1 MATSKQEHLYNEIVE
16 YYNFADKLID
26 TIEEGKK
33 DIPEDQIMAV
43 EDIVEGLEK
52 YADQLSSQFVEF
64 VKNGDSKEVVD
75 NIRMALNGIISKIEE
90 CRNKISMIY
99 DISNQDEQ

>member
-26 TIEEGKK
+26 TIEDGK
-33 DIPEDQIMAV
+33 DNIPEGQIKAV
-43 EDIVEGLEK
+43 EEVVENLEK

-64 VKNGDSKEVVD
+64 VKNGGSKEVVD
-75 NIRMALNGIISKIEE
+75 DIRHALNAIISGIEE
-90 CRNKISMIY
+90 CRNKIFMIY
-99 DISNQDEQ
+99 DNQS

>member
-16 YYNFADKLID
+16 YYNFADQLID
-26 TIEEGKK
+26 TIEDSKD
-33 DIPEDQIMAV
+33 DIPEAHA
-43 EDIVEGLEK
+43 EIVETLVENLEK

-75 NIRMALNGIISKIEE
+75 SMRSSLNSIIEKIEE
-90 CRNKISMIY
+90 CRNQIFRIY
-99 DISNQDEQ
+99 SK

>member
-26 TIEEGKK
+26 TIEDSKA
-33 DIPEDQIMAV
+33 DVAEDQIQVV
-43 EDIVEGLEK
+43 EDAAENLEK
-52 YADQLSSQFVEF
+52 YADQLSRCFVEF

-75 NIRMALNGIISKIEE
+75 DIRMALNGIISKIEE
-90 CRNKISMIY
+90 CRNKIFMIY
-99 DISNQDEQ
+99 NN

>member
-33 DIPEDQIMAV
+33 DIPDEQIEAV
-43 EDIVEGLEK
+43 ENIVENLEK
-52 YADQLSSQFVEF
+52 YADQLSNQFVEF
-64 VKNGDSKEVVD
+64 VKNGESKEVVE
-75 NIRMALNGIISKIEE
+75 NIRFALNGIVSKIEE
-90 CRNKISMIY
+90 CRNRIYMIY
-99 DISNQDEQ
+99 NDPKKLQ